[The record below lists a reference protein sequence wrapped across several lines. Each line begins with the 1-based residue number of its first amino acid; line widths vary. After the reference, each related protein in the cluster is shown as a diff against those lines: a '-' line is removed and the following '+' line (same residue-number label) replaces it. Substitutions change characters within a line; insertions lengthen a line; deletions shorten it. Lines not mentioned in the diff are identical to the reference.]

1 MMHTRTTRFA
11 AALALFA
18 GILAACATD
27 PDQPTSPTPSHSEH
41 YNSGEPGPV
50 AATSPV
56 GVFTSAVTTIFSWQ
70 PATDASPTDALRR
83 ARADLT
89 GEALA
94 SANSSATVRPSAQ
107 WQSWA
112 RAQDVV
118 LARVDKVSAVT
129 VTADRAVGRGTVV
142 QTVLGVDAAITPYR
156 TFDATADLIRVDGT
170 WKLATYPRT
179 DVGTGTN

>member
-1 MMHTRTTRFA
+1 MMRTRTTRFA

-83 ARADLT
+83 ARAELT

-94 SANSSATVRPSAQ
+94 SANSEATVRPSAQ
-107 WQSWA
+107 WQGWA
-112 RAQDVV
+112 SAQDVV
-118 LARVDKVSAVT
+118 LARVDKVTAVT

-142 QTVLGVDAAITPYR
+142 QTMLGVDGAITPYR

>member
-1 MMHTRTTRFA
+1 MMPAQTTRFV
-11 AALALFA
+11 AALALLA
-18 GILAACATD
+18 GVLAACATD
-27 PDQPTSPTPSHSEH
+27 PDQPTSPAPSHSEH

-50 AATSPV
+50 GATSPV

-83 ARADLT
+83 ARAKLT
-89 GEALA
+89 GEALT

-107 WQSWA
+107 WQGWA
-112 RAQDVV
+112 NAQDVV

-142 QTVLGVDAAITPYR
+142 QTVLGVDGAITPYR
-156 TFDATADLIRVDGT
+156 TFDATADLIRTDGT
-170 WKLATYPRT
+170 WKLATYPHT